1 MSPPILHLRDIHIT
15 FGGTPLLTGAEL
27 AVEEGAR
34 VCLVGRNGSGKS
46 TLLKVAAGLLDPDG
60 GEVFRQPGTTV
71 AFLPQE
77 PDFTGYAT
85 AYDYVAAGFVEGH
98 DPHPGRVILE
108 ALGLT
113 GDEDPATFSGGEA
126 RRCALARVLGP
137 EPDILL
143 LDEPTNHLDLSA
155 IEWLEQEL
163 RGLRSAIVLISHDR
177 RVLDT
182 LSRET
187 VWLYQGV
194 SRKLDKG
201 FKHFEDWRD
210 TLVEQMEQE
219 KHKLDR
225 KFLREMEWL
234 RRGVTARRKRNQ
246 GRLRALNGIREEKR
260 NRKKVPGAAQ
270 MKAAE
275 GQTSG
280 KLVAEMKGVTKS
292 FDGRAVIRDLDLRV
306 QRGDRVGIVG
316 PNGAGKTTLL
326 KTLLGDLQPDSGV
339 VRLGANLQIITLD
352 QSRES
357 LKPTWTLAEAITH
370 GGGETVSVG
379 GETKHVMGYLQ
390 DFLFS
395 PEQVRTP
402 ISRLSGGERG
412 RLMLA
417 RALAQ
422 PSNLMIL
429 DEPTNDLDLET
440 LDLLQEMI
448 GDYAGTVILV
458 SHDRDFLDRTVS
470 NVLFSTGDGV
480 WTEYAG
486 GYSDMAAQRLAARRV
501 AAQTET
507 EGGGQP
513 GKSDAKKDKNAQGKP
528 VQTGAKRK
536 LSFNQQHALK
546 TLPDR
551 VAKTQTEVARLQDV
565 LADPGL
571 YANDPKRYETTATA
585 LGQKQAELEQLEEE
599 WLELEI
605 LREEIEGN

>member
-46 TLLKVAAGLLDPDG
+46 TLLKVAAGMLDPDG
-60 GEVFRQPGTTV
+60 GEVFRQPGTTI
-71 AFLPQE
+71 AYLPQE
-77 PDFTGYAT
+77 PDFSGYDT
-85 AYDYVAAGFVEGH
+85 AYDYVAAGFTEGR
-98 DPHPGRVILE
+98 DPHPGRIVLE

-143 LDEPTNHLDLSA
+143 LDEPTNHLDLAA

-201 FKHFEDWRD
+201 FKFFEDWRD

-219 KHKLDR
+219 QHKLDR
-225 KFLREMEWL
+225 KIVREMEWL

-246 GRLRALNGIREEKR
+246 GRLRALNGLREEKR
-260 NRKKVPGAAQ
+260 NRKKSQGAAQ
-270 MKAAE
+270 MKAASGE
-275 GQTSG
+275 TSG
-280 KLVAEMKGVTKS
+280 KLVAEMKGVSKG
-292 FDGRAVIRDLDLRV
+292 FDGRQVIRDLDLRV
-306 QRGDRVGIVG
+306 QRGDRLGIVG

-326 KTLLGDLQPDSGV
+326 KTLLGEVEPDAGE

-352 QSRES
+352 QRRES
-357 LKPTWTLAEAITH
+357 LNPNWTLAEAITR
-370 GGGETVSVG
+370 GGGDTVTVG
-379 GETKHVMGYLQ
+379 GEVKHVMGYLQ

-395 PEQVRTP
+395 PEQIRTP

-470 NVLFSTGDGV
+470 SLLASPGGGI

-486 GYSDMAAQRLAARRV
+486 GYSDMVAQRAAASDMTAD
-501 AAQTET
+501 AATARPKT
-507 EGGGQP
+507 AKP
-513 GKSDAKKDKNAQGKP
+513 DAGKEKASSGKP
-528 VQTGAKRK
+528 GQSGARKK

-551 VAKTQTEVARLQDV
+551 IAKTEAEVARLQSV
-565 LADPGL
+565 LADPEL
-571 YANDPKRYETTATA
+571 YTKDPKRYEASAKA
-585 LGQKQAELEQLEEE
+585 LSEQQASLESLEEE

-605 LREEIEGN
+605 LREDIEGQ